1 MELSLL
7 HLSIKAF
14 WAPPVPS
21 FPKTSPLRTSSH
33 TPTLAHPSSRRH
45 LPAHEHFN
53 APLRPHKPSTSSPTS
68 RHAAPRTWTLSQL
81 RKEREDFFETRVTG
95 RSEIWGSLKLCCE
108 SLWEGDVATAQGILD
123 AVGVTVPT
131 GDLVQGAYDEMGG
144 LYVLP
149 GWVVGEPEGIVDE
162 EGEEGKELDREED
175 VMSGEKGK
183 EIAVERAGAAD
194 EIQDKD
200 RLPGQNLQGRR
211 VFAGTRLQY
220 SIRQSHFNT
229 PVVEMSGQE
238 ADETQSVVE
247 DGGQGPGAPTP
258 LSVLEG
264 VAGLSARDIK
274 LVVDGGFNTVESV
287 AYTPRRVLE
296 QIKGISEQKA
306 TKILAEASKL
316 VPMGFTTATEMHQRR
331 SELISI
337 TTGSKQ
343 LDTLLAGGIET
354 GSVTEIFGEFRTG
367 KSQIC
372 HTLAVTCQL
381 PFDMGGGEGKCL
393 YIDTEGTFRPVR
405 LLAVANRYGLSGEEV
420 LDNVAYAR
428 AYNSDHQLQLLNQA
442 SSMMCETR
450 FSLLIVDSATS
461 LYRTDFSGRGELS
474 SRQTHLAKFMRTLQR
489 LADEFGIAVVIT
501 NQVVAQ
507 VDGGPSAMFNPDPK
521 KPIGGNIIA
530 HASTTRLSLKKGR
543 GETRICK
550 IYDSPCLPE
559 SDCLFAIKEDGI
571 GDPSP
576 KDLEKD

>member
-1 MELSLL
+1 
-7 HLSIKAF
+7 
-14 WAPPVPS
+14 
-21 FPKTSPLRTSSH
+21 
-33 TPTLAHPSSRRH
+33 
-45 LPAHEHFN
+45 
-53 APLRPHKPSTSSPTS
+53 
-68 RHAAPRTWTLSQL
+68 
-81 RKEREDFFETRVTG
+81 
-95 RSEIWGSLKLCCE
+95 
-108 SLWEGDVATAQGILD
+108 
-123 AVGVTVPT
+123 
-131 GDLVQGAYDEMGG
+131 
-144 LYVLP
+144 
-149 GWVVGEPEGIVDE
+149 
-162 EGEEGKELDREED
+162 
-175 VMSGEKGK
+175 
-183 EIAVERAGAAD
+183 
-194 EIQDKD
+194 
-200 RLPGQNLQGRR
+200 LQ
-211 VFAGTRLQY
+211 
-220 SIRQSHFNT
+220 
-229 PVVEMSGQE
+229 
-238 ADETQSVVE
+238 
-247 DGGQGPGAPTP
+247 
-258 LSVLEG
+258 G
-264 VAGLSARDIK
+264 VAGLTKRDIQ
-274 LVVDGGFNTVESV
+274 LVIDGGYQTVEAV
-287 AYTPRRVLE
+287 AYTPRRTLE

-306 TKILAEASKL
+306 AKILSEGKSYSNTCVKSNYFLTSYPASKL

-337 TTGSKQ
+337 TTGSKN
-343 LDTLLAGGIET
+343 LDTLLAGGFET
-354 GSVTEIFGEFRTG
+354 GSVTELFGEFRTG

-405 LLAVANRYGLSGEEV
+405 LLAVASRYGLSGEEV

-442 SSMMCETR
+442 SAMMCETR

-461 LYRTDFSGRGELS
+461 LYRTDFLGRGELS

-530 HASTTRLSLKKGR
+530 HASTTRISLKKGR
-543 GETRICK
+543 GETRIAK

-576 KDLEKD
+576 KDVEKMS